1 MAVAQ
6 LASTECLEDCVKDK
20 CGLIP
25 YICLRGTNSLEGEVQ
40 QNLIRKFGYFGED
53 PEFTSA
59 ILVEYQ
65 LRHKFDHLDCLRQAT
80 QMADR
85 DEEIQRLD
93 FEKVEKST
101 MNLSPNSPVYSVDK
115 DLTILKIK
123 DIAFS
128 ENWFHSPH
136 QRTKYTI
143 IAAHTSGK
151 KLLFGRLLEDVLETS
166 TKIDPKFDHLAEK
179 QNNSCEGERV
189 FYKTS
194 EHSEKYYGYWKE
206 QKLTGTTRQV
216 HYSTVSLIELPIC
229 EKIFAS
235 VHLPLTVPSLPS
247 QGNNKSLLTVPIAS
261 IEVVVP
267 EISVLKRTAP
277 NHTYLLNCQFLHKVS
292 QCQH

>member
-1 MAVAQ
+1 M
-6 LASTECLEDCVKDK
+6 
-20 CGLIP
+20 
-25 YICLRGTNSLEGEVQ
+25 
-40 QNLIRKFGYFGED
+40 
-53 PEFTSA
+53 TS
-59 ILVEYQ
+59 
-65 LRHKFDHLDCLRQAT
+65 
-80 QMADR
+80 
-85 DEEIQRLD
+85 
-93 FEKVEKST
+93 
-101 MNLSPNSPVYSVDK
+101 
-115 DLTILKIK
+115 
-123 DIAFS
+123 
-128 ENWFHSPH
+128 H

-143 IAAHTSGK
+143 IAVHTSGK
-151 KLLFGRLLEDVLETS
+151 KLLFGRLLKDVLETS

-189 FYKTS
+189 FYKTP

-277 NHTYLLNCQFLHKVS
+277 NHTYLLNCRNSYYYRIPAQSISVSALISTYKMIQDQDRQTNIATPYHPYSNYMYALKKHAKDVMMLCAIERCVGLTARANSVRVFGIKRDVFNRHSFCMIFTNRLHPFYNRQDSVIRSVAFFFIMFFL
-292 QCQH
+292 